1 MPALPGFC
9 QWLERTAVGAAMRN
23 SAWMAPAV
31 ETVHIYAIIAL
42 LTSNAILGLRLLGWA
57 FRGEPVSKLSKQLLP
72 WAWSAFALLAA
83 TGLLLF
89 SSEATKYY
97 VNGVFR
103 LKMLM
108 ILLAGT
114 NAIVFHFTVYKR
126 LAIWDEARVP
136 PLGAR
141 LAACFSIVL
150 WIGVIAAGRWI
161 AYFLPVY
168 YY

>member
-1 MPALPGFC
+1 MTTLPGFC
-9 QWLERTAVGAAMRN
+9 HWLENTPMGAAMRN
-23 SAWMAPAV
+23 SAWMAPTV

-42 LTSNAILGLRLLGWA
+42 LTSNAILCLRLLGLA

-72 WAWSAFALLAA
+72 WAWFSFALLAA
-83 TGLLLF
+83 TGFLLF
-89 SSEATKYY
+89 SSEAAKYY

-108 ILLAGT
+108 ILLGAT
-114 NAIVFHFTVYKR
+114 NALVFQWTVYR
-126 LAIWDEARVP
+126 RVAIWDKAPVP
-136 PLGAR
+136 PLEAR

-150 WIGVIAAGRWI
+150 WIGVVAAGRWI